1 MKFGIST
8 EVAKAAQSN
17 RKAPFEGDAIYDV
30 TFLGCEE
37 RTFDSNGQSYN
48 VLDIKF
54 GTDANEY
61 THTLFEPQDGDDE
74 RTPSAFGT
82 NPSRLDHLNI
92 TIMHLF
98 NATNPEYAKSILD
111 GSVKFE
117 PSTWKQLCDE
127 VIKIT
132 TPFVGKKTK
141 IKLLKIKTKN
151 GIVAQFPG
159 FPASFNKNGELY
171 LSSTFIG
178 DNIYFTRKETE
189 AIKARENAVATPVS
203 NPAIPSGLGMP
214 VNNPVGIGGVAM
226 PSPVGGASKL
236 ISFNM

>member
-54 GTDANEY
+54 GTDTNEY

-98 NATNPEYAKSILD
+98 NATNPGFL
-111 GSVKFE
+111 
-117 PSTWKQLCDE
+117 ST
-127 VIKIT
+127 T
-132 TPFVGKKTK
+132 
-141 IKLLKIKTKN
+141 
-151 GIVAQFPG
+151 
-159 FPASFNKNGELY
+159 S
-171 LSSTFIG
+171 
-178 DNIYFTRKETE
+178 
-189 AIKARENAVATPVS
+189 
-203 NPAIPSGLGMP
+203 
-214 VNNPVGIGGVAM
+214 
-226 PSPVGGASKL
+226 
-236 ISFNM
+236 